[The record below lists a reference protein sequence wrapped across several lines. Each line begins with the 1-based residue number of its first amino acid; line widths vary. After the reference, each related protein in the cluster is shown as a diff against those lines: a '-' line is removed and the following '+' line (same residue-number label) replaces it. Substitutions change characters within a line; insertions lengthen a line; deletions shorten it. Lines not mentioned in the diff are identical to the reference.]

1 MASPQL
7 RDVDM
12 AGPPDDANGDDGEQ
26 KNNPEITP
34 GYTSISGEIVF
45 EPKRRVKL
53 YLKVRLLRET
63 GVTKRHLYYAYNFN
77 SVWETCEQASAMSLA
92 EEDKA
97 IMTLWAEV
105 LDKRP

>member
-7 RDVDM
+7 GDVDM

-34 GYTSISGEIVF
+34 GYTGVSGEIVF
-45 EPKRRVKL
+45 EPKRRGKL
-53 YLKVRLLRET
+53 YLK
-63 GVTKRHLYYAYNFN
+63 
-77 SVWETCEQASAMSLA
+77 ETCEQASAMSLA